1 MAVRTGSQYVD
12 RTGGAVGDLSH
23 PSRLS
28 ETLPR
33 SHRGPPGGIGSPVI
47 AAPRYRPRMTTNE
60 FEMDF
65 SARVREAQAIVAETA
80 KCSPEDA
87 LELMTS
93 TANLEYESL
102 DQVADEVLSGRL
114 HFDPPE

>member
-1 MAVRTGSQYVD
+1 
-12 RTGGAVGDLSH
+12 
-23 PSRLS
+23 
-28 ETLPR
+28 
-33 SHRGPPGGIGSPVI
+33 
-47 AAPRYRPRMTTNE
+47 MTTNE

-114 HFDPPE
+114 RFDPPE